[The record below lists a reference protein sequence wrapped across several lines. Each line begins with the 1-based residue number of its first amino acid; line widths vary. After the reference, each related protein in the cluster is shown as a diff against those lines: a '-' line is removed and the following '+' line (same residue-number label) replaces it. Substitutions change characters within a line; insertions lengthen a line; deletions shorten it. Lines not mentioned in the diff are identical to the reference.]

1 MPDICVAKSNG
12 RLDQRIE
19 HRLQVEGRAADD
31 LEHIGGGGLLL
42 QRFAQLVEQPHVL
55 DGDYGLIREINDQLD
70 LLVCEWPDLLTV
82 DADGTNQLILFEHG
96 DGKDGPSAGQRSET
110 WGSLPSRDVCI
121 LNRLLRADD
130 TAENVF
136 RAGIS
141 QRISSPLFLENRRRV
156 VHRDDAERI
165 SLVQYQ
171 RAELRLAEAYR
182 ILQHRVEYRLQLA
195 G

>member
-1 MPDICVAKSNG
+1 EGHLGIAEMCG
-12 RLDQRIE
+12 GLDERIE
-19 HRLQVEGRAADD
+19 NRLELGNRAADD
-31 LEHIGGGGLLL
+31 VEHVGGGGLLL
-42 QRFAQLVEQPHVL
+42 ERFAQLVEQPDVL
-55 DGDYGLIREINDQLD
+55 DGDDGLGGEILDQLD
-70 LLVCEWPDLLTV
+70 LLVGEWPDLLTV
-82 DADGTNQLILFEHG
+82 DADCTNQLILFEHG

-171 RAELRLAEAYR
+171 RAELRLADA
-182 ILQHRVEYRLQLA
+182 HRVA
-195 G
+195 

>member
-1 MPDICVAKSNG
+1 GS
-12 RLDQRIE
+12 
-19 HRLQVEGRAADD
+19 
-31 LEHIGGGGLLL
+31 
-42 QRFAQLVEQPHVL
+42 
-55 DGDYGLIREINDQLD
+55 
-70 LLVCEWPDLLTV
+70 
-82 DADGTNQLILFEHG
+82 
-96 DGKDGPSAGQRSET
+96 SAGQRSET
-110 WGSLPSRDVCI
+110 RGSLPSRDVCI
-121 LNRLLRADD
+121 LNRLLRADN

-171 RAELRLAEAYR
+171 RAELRLAVAYR

-195 G
+195 GGTADDPRHLGGGGLLLHGLVRIIGALAQFVEQAGVRDGDDGLAGEVRHQIDLLIGEGPHFLAVDGNRADELVLLEHRDGEKSPATSEFGDGNEWA